1 MNPLYNAT
9 VQNSNPLMSS
19 LKALRQNPMQFLAQR
34 RLNIPQNIQNDPN
47 AIIQHLMNTG
57 QISQERYNMASQM
70 VNRMRNQR

>member
-9 VQNSNPLMSS
+9 VQNNNPLMAS
-19 LKALRQNPMQFLAQR
+19 LKALQQNPMQFLAQR

-70 VNRMRNQR
+70 VNRIRNQR

>member
-9 VQNSNPLMSS
+9 MQNNNPLMAS
-19 LKALRQNPMQFLAQR
+19 LKALQQNPMQFLAQR

-70 VNRMRNQR
+70 VNRIRNQR

>member
-1 MNPLYNAT
+1 MNPLYSAT
-9 VQNSNPLMSS
+9 VQNNNPLMAS
-19 LKALRQNPMQFLAQR
+19 LKALQQNPMQFLAQR

-70 VNRMRNQR
+70 VNRIRNQR

>member
-9 VQNSNPLMSS
+9 MQNSNPLMAS
-19 LKALRQNPMQFLAQR
+19 LKALQQNPMQFLAQR

-70 VNRMRNQR
+70 VNRIRNQR